1 MNLFI
6 LIGAPG
12 TGKTWLCDKLSND
25 FNIISSDRMRGDID
39 SAVSEALKDSKPVI
53 VDLPFRIKAFI
64 ERWRARVPDC
74 VVVALVEEESVHKI
88 RLAMRGGELTKS
100 VKRRI
105 VRINNIFNRYGNIS
119 GNQSYLINRLEY
131 EALKLKLQL
140 PQDKS
145 MVILN
150 PQQQLV

>member
-12 TGKTWLCDKLSND
+12 TGKTWLCDKLFND
-25 FNIISSDRMRGDID
+25 FNIISSDRIRGDID
-39 SAVSEALKDSKPVI
+39 SAVSEALKESKPVI

-74 VVVALVEEESVHKI
+74 IVVALVEEESVHKI

-105 VRINNIFNRYGNIS
+105 TRINSIFSRYGNIS

-145 MVILN
+145 IVILN

>member
-25 FNIISSDRMRGDID
+25 F
-39 SAVSEALKDSKPVI
+39 
-53 VDLPFRIKAFI
+53 
-64 ERWRARVPDC
+64 
-74 VVVALVEEESVHKI
+74 
-88 RLAMRGGELTKS
+88 
-100 VKRRI
+100 
-105 VRINNIFNRYGNIS
+105 NIS